1 MIGTV
6 KEVLA
11 ECTEEVLEQMFFVRP
26 LSEPAQDESAEPPH
40 IMAEL
45 NFEGEPS
52 GSFSLSVSPAA
63 ARSIAADFLAEEEN
77 ILSEQQVEEVICE
90 LANIIC
96 GSVLTRLESR
106 ITFRLAS
113 PQIVK
118 TGRGWESDQALIQQF
133 HLWNGNFAVGFRTE
147 TPVCAA
153 HESVS

>member
-1 MIGTV
+1 MIDTV

-11 ECTEEVLEQMFFVRP
+11 ECTEEALEQMFFVRP
-26 LSEPAQDESAEPPH
+26 LSEPAAPHSAESPH
-40 IMAEL
+40 VVAEL
-45 NFEGEPS
+45 NFQGEPS

-77 ILSEQQVEEVICE
+77 ILSKEQVEEVICE

-118 TGRGWESDQALIQQF
+118 AAQPWETGQALIQQF
-133 HLWNGNFAVGFRTE
+133 HLWNGNFTVGFRTE
-147 TPVCAA
+147 RPVCAV
-153 HESVS
+153 HEYVS